1 MPAWGSIIGED
12 GIANVTQYVLSLNGR
27 DADSAMA
34 EAGKTVFETY
44 CAACHGPDG
53 TGNPALGAPNLTN
66 GVWLYGGS
74 AEQIAQTLR
83 AGRNGMMPAF
93 KDTLSEDK
101 IHILTA
107 YVYGLNKQ

>member
-1 MPAWGSIIGED
+1 
-12 GIANVTQYVLSLNGR
+12 V
-27 DADSAMA
+27 
-34 EAGKTVFETY
+34 
-44 CAACHGPDG
+44 ACHGADG

-74 AEQIAQTLR
+74 AEQISQTLH